1 MTTDPDPF
9 LPQVERDLAEFKRK
23 GTVSTGSFEKPKKG
37 EKQRSEVR
45 SDFTKSSQFFKK
57 VGENVAAAGTAGGAK
72 RKRGPAS
79 DDPARTSAK
88 YKL

>member
-1 MTTDPDPF
+1 
-9 LPQVERDLAEFKRK
+9 
-23 GTVSTGSFEKPKKG
+23 
-37 EKQRSEVR
+37 VR

-57 VGENVAAAGTAGGAK
+57 VGENVAAAGTAGGPK